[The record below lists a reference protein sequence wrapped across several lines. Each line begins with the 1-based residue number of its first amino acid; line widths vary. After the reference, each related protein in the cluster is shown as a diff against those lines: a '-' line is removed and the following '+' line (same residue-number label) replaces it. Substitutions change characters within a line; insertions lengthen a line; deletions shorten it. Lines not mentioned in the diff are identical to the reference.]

1 MAQDFCKILGAGQ
14 QKALIVGAGATGT
27 ELARRLAEG
36 WDITLLGLKIDYPRE
51 ILGDTVHN
59 VRLIQGDGTSRLAL
73 KDAGVA
79 TVDVVVVVC
88 APDEVSLEVCAVLR
102 RDFSVPRIV
111 VLLRRSESVPEA
123 TTEGV
128 EYVHEFGAIAGTL
141 ASRISSGTNLAANVG
156 MGDGEI
162 LETEI
167 LANSSIIGKQLSQ
180 LNPARWLV
188 AAVYRDSKLIIPH
201 GDTTLEEGDRVL
213 LVGDPRILPC
223 IARYLKT
230 GHSEFPLH
238 YGTGIGVALTEPM
251 LDSLDEVTYLLKTTQ
266 AERIEL
272 MVGADDNGLAQ
283 KGEDIISAKGFPVSS
298 EHMPQLSVQMF
309 AKAIPHKDWGVLVLP
324 PQSMNWKQRIG
335 LRKSELV
342 QRLDDASMPVLIPR
356 GTFPY
361 KKIMYALIR
370 PEVDIQGA
378 TLAIDASRML
388 KADLTIAAAF
398 SPDFVSGPGVRSMT
412 EDAIE
417 QVHELA
423 ATYGV
428 RAEILKLEGN
438 PVRSLLATGA
448 NYDLVVVGH
457 KKETRTSVINP
468 GVEHNLVHRCQRSVM
483 VLPS

>member
-36 WDITLLGLKIDYPRE
+36 WDITLLGLKLDYPRE
-51 ILGDTVHN
+51 TLGDSAYN
-59 VRLIQGDGTSRLAL
+59 VRLMQGDGTSRLAL
-73 KDAGVA
+73 KDAGVVTA
-79 TVDVVVVVC
+79 DVVVVAC
-88 APDEVSLEVCAVLR
+88 APDEVSLEVCKVLN
-102 RDFSVPRIV
+102 RDFSVPRVV
-111 VLLRRSESVPEA
+111 VLLRRSESMPDAV
-123 TTEGV
+123 TEGV

-162 LETEI
+162 LETQI

-180 LNPARWLV
+180 LSPSRWLV

-238 YGTGIGVALTEPM
+238 YGTGIGVALTAATLPA
-251 LDSLDEVTYLLKTTQ
+251 LDEVLYLLKSTQ

-272 MVGADDNGLAQ
+272 MTPEGGTGQATQAEQFVT
-283 KGEDIISAKGFPVSS
+283 ERGFPVSV
-298 EHMPQLSVQMF
+298 EQMPNLSTPMF

-324 PQSMNWKQRIG
+324 PQPMNWKERIG
-335 LRKSELV
+335 LRRSDLV
-342 QRLDDASMPVLIPR
+342 RRLDDATMPVLIPR
-356 GTFPY
+356 GTHPY
-361 KKIMYALIR
+361 KEIMYALIR
-370 PEVDIQGA
+370 PEADIQGA

-388 KADLTIAAAF
+388 GARLTIAAAF
-398 SPDFVSGPGVRSMT
+398 SPDFVSGPGMRSMT

-417 QVHELA
+417 QVSELA
-423 ATYGV
+423 STYGV
-428 RAEILKLEGN
+428 RPEILKLEGN
-438 PVRSLLATGA
+438 PVRSLLVASKDF
-448 NYDLVVVGH
+448 NLVVVGH
-457 KKETRTSVINP
+457 KKGARTSLINP

-483 VLPS
+483 VLPT